1 MKKPVVDYSKL
12 RFSNITSKEY
22 RHLFLIL
29 GWVGYLIMYIVTER
43 FIPIEKCH
51 EVHSIVDD
59 IIPFNEYFILA
70 YTSWYLLVAGSLL
83 YFLLYD
89 VQSFVRAQKFI
100 ILTQVIGVITYIV
113 WPSVQFLRPETLSN
127 NNFCSQIVGMI
138 YSVDTPTGVCPSLHV
153 GYSLALL
160 SAWLKKDTKKIWK
173 VIVSIW
179 ILLICLSVMF
189 VKQHSFTD
197 VWAAAVMCALI
208 EIVLFRKDYF
218 QKGPNAKSLD
228 GKE

>member
-1 MKKPVVDYSKL
+1 
-12 RFSNITSKEY
+12 
-22 RHLFLIL
+22 
-29 GWVGYLIMYIVTER
+29 
-43 FIPIEKCH
+43 
-51 EVHSIVDD
+51 
-59 IIPFNEYFILA
+59 
-70 YTSWYLLVAGSLL
+70 
-83 YFLLYD
+83 
-89 VQSFVRAQKFI
+89 
-100 ILTQVIGVITYIV
+100 
-113 WPSVQFLRPETLSN
+113 
-127 NNFCSQIVGMI
+127 MI

-208 EIVLFRKDYF
+208 EIVLFRKRYF
-218 QKGPNAKSLD
+218 QKGVNA
-228 GKE
+228 